1 MKNHDLKILFVLE
14 NYYPNIGGVEKLFKC
29 LSDALNKKNI
39 KASIITTWIDN
50 ESPKYEK
57 SGSQEIFR
65 YNFINR
71 YLFSFLAIV
80 PIYKKLKDVDFIHT
94 TSYNAGLPAIIAGIL
109 RKKKVLITF
118 HEVWG
123 DLWFE
128 LPYLSTFSKW
138 GHYLFEALLLK
149 MPFHKFIAVSD
160 YTSEMLLKKGITKD
174 KIVVIKNGIE
184 YSEINQLLSN
194 TVHLDKDSNQYCY
207 FGRLGISKGLN
218 LLLPAWKKFTLERP
232 ESVLKLV
239 IPKTPNGFLQK
250 IKNEIVKLE
259 IADSIHIEHEL
270 SFKDLLIN
278 IKESHAVIIPSYSEG
293 FCFTATESIAMG
305 VPVISS
311 GNGALAEV
319 VSGKH
324 LTMKTFDAEGL
335 ANCMDEAMNGNFDT
349 SEVKKFHLSESV
361 SKYINLYATFKIDA
375 SV

>member
-71 YLFSFLAIV
+71 YFFSFLAIV

-293 FCFTATESIAMG
+293 FCFAAAETMAVETPI
-305 VPVISS
+305 ISS
-311 GNGALAEV
+311 GKGALKEV
-319 VSGKH
+319 VNGKFVE
-324 LTMKTFDAEGL
+324 MKEFSVEGL
-335 ANCMDEAMNGNFDT
+335 YHALLASANDNWSIKQKEKFPLEDT
-349 SEVKKFHLSESV
+349 
-361 SKYINLYATFKIDA
+361 IDA
-375 SV
+375 YLRIYETIKVSN